1 VSAPVVRKVGKAVG
15 KGWPWFLFAGVAILW
30 AYSLPHADFAFG
42 KKAGENLASFLVEM
56 ASVLP
61 PMFLLVGLF
70 EIWVPRR
77 VIERYAGL
85 RSGMRAVPWMIL
97 LATLQAGPL
106 YVAFPVAIG
115 LWRKGCAPR
124 NVFIYL
130 GAFSAMKIPMLTF
143 EVAFLGWRFSLAR
156 TLISI
161 PVFIALAVAMEKL
174 LPNDY
179 RPPYS
184 DSPDGIAA
192 AVVQTGGMPLPS
204 PKTLN
209 SSKGQNSHAE

>member
-1 VSAPVVRKVGKAVG
+1 MNGRPVRKMRKAVG
-15 KGWPWFLFAGVAILW
+15 KYWPLFLFACVAALW
-30 AYSLPHADFAFG
+30 AYSRLHADFVFG
-42 KKAGENLASFLVEM
+42 RKAGENLGSFLVEM

-70 EIWVPRR
+70 EIWVPRK

-97 LATLQAGPL
+97 LATVQAGPL

-143 EVAFLGWRFSLAR
+143 EVAFLGWQFSLAR

-161 PVFIALAVAMEKL
+161 PVFVALAVAMERL
-174 LPNDY
+174 LPGDF
-179 RPPYS
+179 RPPALEEPS
-184 DSPDGIAA
+184 D
-192 AVVQTGGMPLPS
+192 GGDSRDPS
-204 PKTLN
+204 SLEEG
-209 SSKGQNSHAE
+209 SF

>member
-1 VSAPVVRKVGKAVG
+1 MNGRPVRKMRKAVE
-15 KGWPWFLFAGVAILW
+15 KTWPWFLFACVAALW
-30 AYSLPHADFAFG
+30 AYSLPHADFDFG
-42 KKAGENLASFLVEM
+42 RKAGRNLGSFLVEM

-70 EIWVPRR
+70 EIWVPRK

-97 LATLQAGPL
+97 LATVQAGPL

-143 EVAFLGWRFSLAR
+143 EVAFLGWPFSLAR

-161 PVFIALAVAMEKL
+161 PVFVALAVAMERL
-174 LPNDY
+174 LPRDF
-179 RPPYS
+179 RPPALEEPSYGG
-184 DSPDGIAA
+184 DGR
-192 AVVQTGGMPLPS
+192 GPS
-204 PKTLN
+204 SLEEGN
-209 SSKGQNSHAE
+209 F

>member
-1 VSAPVVRKVGKAVG
+1 MNGRPIGKTKTALG
-15 KGWPWFLFAGVAILW
+15 QTWPWFLFAVVVALW
-30 AYSLPHADFAFG
+30 ATSLLRADFEFG
-42 KKAGENLASFLVEM
+42 RKAGRNLSSFLIEM
-56 ASVLP
+56 ASVLS

-70 EIWVPRR
+70 DIWVPRKI
-77 VIERYAGL
+77 IERYAGL

-97 LATLQAGPL
+97 LATVQAGPL
-106 YVAFPVAIG
+106 YVAFPVALE

-161 PVFIALAVAMEKL
+161 PVFVALAVAMEKL
-174 LPNDY
+174 LPADY
-179 RPPYS
+179 RPPS
-184 DSPDGIAA
+184 LGKPNDDAA
-192 AVVQTGGMPLPS
+192 I
-204 PKTLN
+204 
-209 SSKGQNSHAE
+209 